1 MEIQDLLKYFRIIRK
16 WWWVVILLFGAT
28 VGTMLVIAFLTE
40 VQYEATVTV
49 QVSAPPPQQV
59 PLYSDFGRQGVRE
72 EIVRTRD
79 SFSELLLEGDVP
91 YRALEALPD
100 MRMRGGELRDRMT
113 IDIPENSQLMHVR
126 VRTSDSET
134 AALLANTLVETGLE
148 RYGQLLAQP
157 TANTRQFIERE
168 LEVTREELTVA
179 EAELAQFKI
188 ANKLGDLN
196 SAINNHY
203 NLGRS
208 LTMQRDLAWVEGDR
222 AMAQA
227 LEEVILK
234 REAELQNMIGLSA
247 EYYELVDR
255 VERVRA
261 THDYLLDRRSEAQI
275 KENQILEMGSIQIIT
290 PARPPQKPVSAIDS
304 KLIVLGSVVSILAG
318 VLLTFL
324 LEYLEVAGAFRGFQ
338 TLSQRSEMVTLAES
352 AE

>member
-1 MEIQDLLKYFRIIRK
+1 MEIQDLSKYFKIIRK
-16 WWWVVILLFGAT
+16 WWWVIILLFGAT

-49 QVSAPPPQQV
+49 QISAPAPQEV
-59 PLYSDFGRQGVRE
+59 PLYSEFGRQSVRD
-72 EIVRTRD
+72 EIAQTRD
-79 SFSELLLEGDVP
+79 SFSELLLEGDIP

-100 MRMRGGELRDRMT
+100 IQVRGGELRDGMT
-113 IDIPENSQLMHVR
+113 IDIPANSQLMHVR
-126 VRTSDSET
+126 VRASDSET

-168 LEVTREELTVA
+168 LEVTREELTAA

-208 LTMQRDLAWVEGDR
+208 LTMQRDLAWAEGDK
-222 AMAQA
+222 AKAQA

-261 THDYLLDRRSEAQI
+261 TYDYLLDTRSEAQI
-275 KENQILEMGSIQIIT
+275 KENQILAMGSIQIIT

-304 KLIVLGSVVSILAG
+304 KLIVLGAVASILAG

-324 LEYLEVAGAFRGFQ
+324 LEYLEVVGAFRGFKRLPQ
-338 TLSQRSEMVTLAES
+338 QSEMVTLAEG